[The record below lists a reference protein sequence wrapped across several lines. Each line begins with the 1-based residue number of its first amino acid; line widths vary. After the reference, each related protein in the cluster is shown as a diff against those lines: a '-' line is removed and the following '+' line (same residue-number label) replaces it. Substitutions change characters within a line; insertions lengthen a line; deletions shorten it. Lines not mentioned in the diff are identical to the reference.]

1 MHIKFG
7 TYGRRGEKE
16 ARKNTSSIT
25 GVDGWIETQFQ
36 RWVVL
41 GAIKNTNW
49 GWNQIQKHHYILQKS
64 TFLSILKTWIQAKVA
79 RNAFTIGLGVQLKP
93 VSGLIRQ

>member
-49 GWNQIQKHHYILQKS
+49 GWNQIQ
-64 TFLSILKTWIQAKVA
+64 
-79 RNAFTIGLGVQLKP
+79 
-93 VSGLIRQ
+93 